1 MPSRPRARRP
11 GPELVRVEMEG
22 RRISADEMISMV
34 LLLGAGSETTTHLIS
49 GSVYVLLLG
58 AGSETTIHLISG
70 SVYELLKNPTL
81 RDRLNEDR
89 RRAGLAVE
97 EFLRFVSPVQFTKPR
112 FVRREVELGGVQLKR
127 GDRIM
132 AMLAAANMRGR
143 SSSIS
148 SGGRIATSRSAGN
161 AARAFGK
168 AAGGFIF
175 GAPEP
180 GSKAYVRNSFVTWP
194 VCSCLVILA
203 LSPGRTSAMTR
214 SMPSCAIELAG
225 RSCCRSGAP
234 PRCSSK
240 LLIKRRK
247 FYPLANLRS
256 ACMMWHTLEYDVGPT
271 PFSTTDA
278 HRH

>member
-1 MPSRPRARRP
+1 
-11 GPELVRVEMEG
+11 
-22 RRISADEMISMV
+22 V
-34 LLLGAGSETTTHLIS
+34 LDSETTTHLIS

-247 FYPLANLRS
+247 FYSLANLRS
-256 ACMMWHTLEYDVGPT
+256 ACMMWHILEYDVGPT

>member
-1 MPSRPRARRP
+1 
-11 GPELVRVEMEG
+11 MEG

-168 AAGGFIF
+168 AAGGF
-175 GAPEP
+175 
-180 GSKAYVRNSFVTWP
+180 T
-194 VCSCLVILA
+194 VILA